1 MAAFVATPVTRMSA
15 PSSPPASRRRAT
27 LHPFLRALIDTA
39 GPALPFSEMSV
50 EQVRAQARRNAPTAP
65 APVTLASVRD
75 LSIPGPGGELP
86 VRIYRPQG
94 AGPQPVM
101 VFFHGGGFV
110 VLDLDS
116 HDYLC
121 QRLAAWAGCVV
132 VSVDYR
138 LAPEHKFP
146 AGVDDALAATRW
158 AAAQAES
165 FGGDPARLAVA
176 GVSAGACLAAV
187 AAQRARDEGG
197 PALAAQLL
205 FYPVTNHPTVL
216 TASYLDYGQG
226 HGLTAAQMQWFWAQY
241 LPDAASAADPQASP
255 LRMAW
260 CAGLPPAYLMLA
272 ECDLLCD
279 EGAAFAQRLGHAGVE
294 TTTRWCAGMNHS
306 FLKHLGA
313 LPEADQALTDAC
325 NWARERLHRS
335 PAAAPEC
342 AQADPGRTGMPRH
355 LP

>member
-1 MAAFVATPVTRMSA
+1 M
-15 PSSPPASRRRAT
+15 SPPSPPRRRAT
-27 LHPFLRALIDTA
+27 LHPYLQAAIDAA
-39 GPALPFSEMSV
+39 GPATPFSEMTLA
-50 EQVRAQARRNAPTAP
+50 QVRAQALRNAPASP
-65 APVTLASVRD
+65 APGALASVRD
-75 LSIPGPGGELP
+75 LAIPGPGGALP

-94 AGPQPVM
+94 AGPHPVV

-158 AAAQAES
+158 AADNAAS

-197 PALAAQLL
+197 PVLAAQML
-205 FYPVTNHPTVL
+205 FYPVTDHPSVL
-216 TASYLDYGQG
+216 PASYLDFGQG
-226 HGLTAAQMQWFWAQY
+226 HGLTAAQMQWFWDQY
-241 LPDAASAADPQASP
+241 LPDAAAAADPQASP
-255 LRMAW
+255 LRMAS
-260 CAGLPPAYLMLA
+260 CAGLPPAYVMLA

-279 EGAAFAQRLGHAGVE
+279 EGAAFAQRLSQAGVE
-294 TTTRWCAGMNHS
+294 TRTRLCAGMNHS
-306 FLKHLGA
+306 FLKHLGT

-325 NWARERLHRS
+325 NWARERLAGP

-342 AQADPGRTGMPRH
+342 AQTDPTRP
-355 LP
+355 